1 MSPLR
6 QLLLAS
12 ICTSASFAF
21 TSRSTGWARTHIR
34 RSSLAPL
41 QNSPSP
47 LQNARPT
54 LPLNNSPSDT
64 TCEELGGEPFFCEES
79 SSEDTI
85 QDLYNNFNSQTVQP
99 LALTRDD
106 QQQQLEGQ
114 LVEDQTEQQD
124 GFMGMSDVVKARLLL
139 VAAAAL
145 YGTNFSVV
153 KILGDTMPVGVSSTL
168 RFGLAAL
175 ATFPWLIMN
184 PKQGSLNAAWLG
196 FEVGLWNSIGYIAQ
210 AVGLETTP
218 AAESAFICSL
228 AVVTVPLLD
237 FATGKKLLPRQ
248 WIGAI
253 MAVVG
258 VAVLELGGGV
268 SLENLSTGDLL
279 SLVQPLAFGMGFWRM
294 ERAMEKHPDEAS
306 RSTAAQLLAVFSA
319 STIYALVT
327 LDGGTVASYPWAEW
341 LSSPSLL
348 FSLFWTGCIT
358 TAVTIYMETLAL
370 KTLSAAETTLIFS
383 TEPLWGTAFAAT
395 VMGEQVGLNAAI
407 GGLVILTGCLY
418 SNLGKEGIQNFF
430 QGNEVTSLDRNKMH
444 KLPPVFQQQWLWFS
458 SSIAATAA
466 TWSLALSDKV
476 PLIEELR
483 DAAEEIIDK
492 IEK

>member
-1 MSPLR
+1 
-6 QLLLAS
+6 
-12 ICTSASFAF
+12 
-21 TSRSTGWARTHIR
+21 
-34 RSSLAPL
+34 
-41 QNSPSP
+41 
-47 LQNARPT
+47 
-54 LPLNNSPSDT
+54 
-64 TCEELGGEPFFCEES
+64 
-79 SSEDTI
+79 
-85 QDLYNNFNSQTVQP
+85 LYNFNSQTSQP
-99 LALTRDD
+99 LALTQDSS
-106 QQQQLEGQ
+106 QQQQGQLAEGQ
-114 LVEDQTEQQD
+114 EEQD
-124 GFMGMSDVVKARLLL
+124 SFSFTGLSDVWKARLLL
-139 VAAAAL
+139 CASAAL

-153 KILGDTMPVGVSSTL
+153 KILGDTMPVGLSSAL

-175 ATFPWLIMN
+175 VTLPWLIMN
-184 PKQGSLNAAWLG
+184 PKQGSVNAAWLG

-218 AAESAFICSL
+218 ASESAFICSL

-237 FATGKKLLPRQ
+237 FATGKKLFPRQ

-268 SLENLSTGDLL
+268 SLDSVSTGDLL

-294 ERAMEKHPDEAS
+294 ERAMNKHPDEAS
-306 RSTAAQLLAVFSA
+306 RSTAAQLLAVFCA
-319 STIYALVT
+319 STVYALIT
-327 LDGGTVASYPWAEW
+327 IDGGTVASYPWAEW

-370 KTLSAAETTLIFS
+370 KTLTAAETTLIFS

-407 GGLVILTGCLY
+407 GGLAILTGCLY
-418 SNLGKEGIQNFF
+418 SNLGSEGIRNLI
-430 QGNEVTSLDRNKMH
+430 QGDKITVQKRTKLHE
-444 KLPPVFQQQWLWFS
+444 LPPVLQQQWLWFS

-466 TWSLALSDKV
+466 TWTLALSDKA

-483 DAAEEIIDK
+483 EAAEEIIDK